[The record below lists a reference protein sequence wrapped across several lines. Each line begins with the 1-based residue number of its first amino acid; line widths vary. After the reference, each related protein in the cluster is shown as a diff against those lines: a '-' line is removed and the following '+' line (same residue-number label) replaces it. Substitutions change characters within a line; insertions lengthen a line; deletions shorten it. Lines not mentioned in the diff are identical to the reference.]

1 MQRVCK
7 YQLLLTELLR
17 TVPETAYPLTY
28 SGIKKVLE
36 KNAQAIDRINT
47 VVGDPNLR
55 IRIKKTISLHERLD
69 YGDQV
74 SQSNLHGVYIA
85 DVRRM
90 LSRTFTKNWDPLFSV
105 EFFMWFISCPVA
117 SQDST

>member
-17 TVPETAYPLTY
+17 TIPETAYPLTY
-28 SGIKKVLE
+28 SEIKKVLD
-36 KNAQAIDRINT
+36 KNAQAVDRINT

-74 SQSNLHGVYIA
+74 SQLKPHYVSIS
-85 DVRRM
+85 DVCR
-90 LSRTFTKNWDPLFSV
+90 LFSRTFTKNWDPLFSA
-105 EFFMWFISCPVA
+105 EFFMWHISRPVA
-117 SQDST
+117 

>member
-17 TVPETAYPLTY
+17 TIPETTYPLTY
-28 SGIKKVLE
+28 SEIKKILD
-36 KNAQAIDRINT
+36 KNAQAVDRINT
-47 VVGDPNLR
+47 VVGDPYLR

-74 SQSNLHGVYIA
+74 SQSKLHEV
-85 DVRRM
+85 
-90 LSRTFTKNWDPLFSV
+90 S
-105 EFFMWFISCPVA
+105 
-117 SQDST
+117 

>member
-1 MQRVCK
+1 VQRVCK

-17 TVPETAYPLTY
+17 TIPETAYPLTY
-28 SGIKKVLE
+28 SEIKKVLD
-36 KNAQAIDRINT
+36 KNAQAVDRINT

-74 SQSNLHGVYIA
+74 SQLKQNIMAFH
-85 DVRRM
+85 
-90 LSRTFTKNWDPLFSV
+90 N
-105 EFFMWFISCPVA
+105 
-117 SQDST
+117 